1 MTTTEEKLLELLD
14 GPYKELRD
22 DNHVDPHR
30 VLVFEEAEGTVEAV
44 ELFELPLRYPVGPG
58 GRWSAHDLG
67 ELLKDKALLYR
78 QSQGVHSTPHVHHA
92 TCNPHLRAS
101 RKRNHGRTIKPLSRR
116 AAASMSK
123 PEGIV
128 TRHRGPRS
136 IINTGADG
144 AGTSSGSEQSAT

>member
-1 MTTTEEKLLELLD
+1 MTTTEEKLLELLN
-14 GPYKELRD
+14 GLYKELRD

-78 QSQGVHSTPHVHHA
+78 QSLVTHEISDEDPTAEPACGTVVLAIPETASEPYRRVCT
-92 TCNPHLRAS
+92 RA
-101 RKRNHGRTIKPLSRR
+101 RI
-116 AAASMSK
+116 
-123 PEGIV
+123 EGC
-128 TRHRGPRS
+128 G
-136 IINTGADG
+136 
-144 AGTSSGSEQSAT
+144 